1 MRLAGRGVSDVT
13 RIEVPLSSTHWLRS
27 FAAFA
32 VMAVAVMIWSEGA
45 DARLERE
52 ASLSGASARNIMASP
67 VAAAAPV
74 RMAALDHVSPGQ
86 QSGSLGGLF
95 SRPGLLGGFAA
106 GFLGAGLLG
115 LLFGHGL
122 FGGLN
127 GVASFLGLIFQLALV
142 VLLCRLIWTWWY
154 GRNLPAFSGLSPR
167 QLADPYLRSRHEW
180 FPGNGASP
188 NADSAAADKDAA
200 ASVERR

>member
-1 MRLAGRGVSDVT
+1 VN
-13 RIEVPLSSTHWLRS
+13 RIQAPLSSTQWLRS

-32 VMAVAVMIWSEGA
+32 AMAVAIMIWSEDA
-45 DARLERE
+45 DARLPRE
-52 ASLSGASARNIMASP
+52 ASLSGTSARDFMAPP
-67 VAAAAPV
+67 VATSAPV
-74 RMAALDHVSPGQ
+74 RMAALDHVSAGQ

-95 SRPGLLGGFAA
+95 NRPGLLGGFAA
-106 GFLGAGLLG
+106 GFLGAGMLG

-127 GVASFLGLIFQLALV
+127 GVASFLGLLFQLALV
-142 VLLCRLIWTWWY
+142 VLLCRLIWTWWS

-180 FPGNGASP
+180 LPGNGASP
-188 NADSAAADKDAA
+188 EPAFQEYSSPAIEEPPLSMDNGYQAG
-200 ASVERR
+200 